1 MYLQRPIYCRNYEKS
16 FYYLS
21 KVLSVN
27 PKNSDAHASIG
38 MIYHLKGKIGDAIAK
53 YHEALKN
60 SNTEVIVTE
69 LLEKALQ
76 RSADSTLDIVL
87 SEDPGATIDSGGFD
101 VDIDNWDM
109 SQAAPERPRRMLQ
122 TPKMRDN
129 GKSNA
134 HTTTDGSKMHELEY
148 DVETEDT
155 EILQMEQGEDPF
167 LVDHGDLD
175 PNLSGTFFLHKLRA
189 SNSPSTSAGSKR
201 KHSH

>member
-1 MYLQRPIYCRNYEKS
+1 
-16 FYYLS
+16 
-21 KVLSVN
+21 LSVN

-87 SEDPGATIDSGGFD
+87 SEDPDATIDSGGFD
-101 VDIDNWDM
+101 VDIENWDM
-109 SQAAPERPRRMLQ
+109 SKAAPERPPRILQ

-129 GKSNA
+129 GKTSAN
-134 HTTTDGSKMHELEY
+134 TTDGNKMHELEY
-148 DVETEDT
+148 DAEAEGT

-175 PNLSGTFFLHKLRA
+175 PNLSGTFFIHKLRA

-201 KHSH
+201 KYSQ